1 MDIYSIIGMIIL
13 GLVTGTVTSMIVAL
27 IFVFL
32 GIAMFVVHLIKWN
45 LYVKVIMQNNK
56 LIFFE

>member
-13 GLVTGTVTSMIVAL
+13 GLVTSTVTSMIVAL

-32 GIAMFVVHLIKWN
+32 GIAMFVVHLIK
-45 LYVKVIMQNNK
+45 
-56 LIFFE
+56 

>member
-1 MDIYSIIGMIIL
+1 MDIYSIIGMLIL
-13 GLVTGTVTSMIVAL
+13 VLVTSTVTSMIVAL

>member
-13 GLVTGTVTSMIVAL
+13 VLVTSTVTSMIVAL

>member
-13 GLVTGTVTSMIVAL
+13 VLVTSTVTSMMVAL

-32 GIAMFVVHLIKWN
+32 GIAMFVVHLIK
-45 LYVKVIMQNNK
+45 
-56 LIFFE
+56 

>member
-13 GLVTGTVTSMIVAL
+13 GLVTGTITSMIVAL

>member
-45 LYVKVIMQNNK
+45 LYVKAIRQNNK
-56 LIFFE
+56 LIFLE

>member
-32 GIAMFVVHLIKWN
+32 GIAMLVVHLIKWN
-45 LYVKVIMQNNK
+45 LYVKVIRQNNK